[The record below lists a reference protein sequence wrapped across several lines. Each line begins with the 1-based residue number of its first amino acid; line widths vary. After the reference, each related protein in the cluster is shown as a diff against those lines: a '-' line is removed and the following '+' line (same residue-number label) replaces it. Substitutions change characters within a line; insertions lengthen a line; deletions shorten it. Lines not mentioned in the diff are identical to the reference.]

1 VIPLIPVSDVVPV
14 VCDAQTRDGERASP
28 STEGPERRQTGKWA
42 WATREVPPN
51 ARNDAPA
58 REMTPNAI
66 PPDTRIVPL
75 ARKVIP
81 LTPVESLT
89 LEKTESV
96 DRSRTGLGHI
106 PSRFRLPSAYS
117 AVLSIRD

>member
-1 VIPLIPVSDVVPV
+1 M
-14 VCDAQTRDGERASP
+14 Q
-28 STEGPERRQTGKWA
+28 
-42 WATREVPPN
+42 
-51 ARNDAPA
+51 RNGAPA
-58 REMTPNAI
+58 REVPANAVT
-66 PPDTRIVPL
+66 PDTRIVPL
-75 ARKVIP
+75 TRKVIP
-81 LTPVESLT
+81 LTVVPAETLV